1 MMNHNG
7 IRMDQIDERNFKEKV
22 AHSIIKRQN
31 VNYISQAELDR
42 QKEEEE
48 RKRAAE
54 AAKRL
59 AAEDAAAE
67 AALQDTIEEAK
78 RQKEREAYYNPATNS
93 YSGEYGREEVKD
105 EVAKEQIDKILS
117 EKSEEL
123 LRTIEEQT
131 GDE

>member
-7 IRMDQIDERNFKEKV
+7 IRMDQIDERNFREKV

-42 QKEEEE
+42 QKEEEA

-54 AAKRL
+54 IAERL
-59 AAEDAAAE
+59 AADDAAGE
-67 AALQDTIEEAK
+67 AALQETIEEVK
-78 RQKEREAYYNPATNS
+78 RQKEREAYYNPTTNS
-93 YSGEYGREEVKD
+93 YSGEYGREEVRD

>member
-7 IRMDQIDERNFKEKV
+7 IRMDQIDERNFREKV

-42 QKEEEE
+42 QKEEEA

-54 AAKRL
+54 IAERL
-59 AAEDAAAE
+59 AADDAVGE
-67 AALQDTIEEAK
+67 AALQDTIEEVK
-78 RQKEREAYYNPATNS
+78 RQKEREAYYNPTTNS
-93 YSGEYGREEVKD
+93 YSGEYGREEVRD